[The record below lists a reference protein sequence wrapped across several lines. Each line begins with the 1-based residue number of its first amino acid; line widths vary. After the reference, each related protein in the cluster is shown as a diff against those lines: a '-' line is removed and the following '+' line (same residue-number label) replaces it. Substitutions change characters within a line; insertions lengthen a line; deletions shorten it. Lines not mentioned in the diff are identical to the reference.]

1 MISKV
6 FLLINLNCI
15 ALFTLR
21 FIYKTIYS
29 FILKIDVFRKGTYCK
44 YMRIIAILLVIC
56 LWTSLF
62 INFGMINV
70 FLNIATTFVLLKLL
84 NDRKK

>member
-1 MISKV
+1 MQS
-6 FLLINLNCI
+6 FLLTNLNCI
-15 ALFTLR
+15 ALFTLKI
-21 FIYKTIYS
+21 IYKTIYS
-29 FILKIDVFRKGTYCK
+29 FILKIDVIKKRAYCK
-44 YMRIIAILLVIC
+44 YMRIIAIILVIC

-70 FLNIATTFVLLKLL
+70 FLNIATTFVVLKLL